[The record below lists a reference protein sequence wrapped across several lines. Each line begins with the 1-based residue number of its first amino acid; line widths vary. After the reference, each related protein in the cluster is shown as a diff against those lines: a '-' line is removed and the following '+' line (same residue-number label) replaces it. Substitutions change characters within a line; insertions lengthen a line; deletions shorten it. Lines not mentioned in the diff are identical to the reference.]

1 MSVLHDEPWKELRRE
16 IDRSRR
22 FDHGVTLM
30 RAELPDPGTRR
41 RGLRRQAQSLAR
53 LQDALRTIDSVWA
66 DGEAVYM
73 LLPETEREAAE
84 ALVSRLWREQP
95 QLLAFEELRMASF
108 PVDGLTAE
116 ALRAW
121 VDRAPETARRR
132 HLRSREAAP
141 STVRPAHESEQR

>member
-1 MSVLHDEPWKELRRE
+1 MSILHDEPWKELRRE

-30 RAELPDPGTRR
+30 RAELPAPVNGR
-41 RGLRRQAQSLAR
+41 RGLRRQTQVLAR
-53 LQDALRTIDSVWA
+53 LQGALRTIDSVWA
-66 DGEAVYM
+66 DGDAVYV

-84 ALVSRLWREQP
+84 LVVSRLWRELP

-108 PVDGLTAE
+108 PADGLTAE
-116 ALRAW
+116 ALRTW

-132 HLRSREAAP
+132 HRWSREPAP
-141 STVRPAHESEQR
+141 STVQPAHESEQ